1 MWGRGRNRIVAL
13 GRNRIV
19 ALGRIICGRRT
30 VAPESQRRTVGAS
43 QYDPAYS
50 SSSHSDT
57 SSFYLIP
64 DINAQPQT
72 TWVYEWEDPDFYNM
86 LVGEWQ
92 TTSVWTGLTWQQYK
106 GVLLRMR
113 GLNVMSITEY
123 HSATQMGIFPFYHW
137 TCVVWTICIWTCI
150 WTICIWT
157 INSLMHA

>member
-1 MWGRGRNRIVAL
+1 MVDCRGDWIHTCYSGSR
-13 GRNRIV
+13 
-19 ALGRIICGRRT
+19 
-30 VAPESQRRTVGAS
+30 APESQRRTVGAS

-50 SSSHSDT
+50 SSSHGDT
-57 SSFYLIP
+57 SQSRSFYPIP

-92 TTSVWTGLTWQQYK
+92 TTSMWTGLTWQQYK
-106 GVLLRMR
+106 GELLRTR
-113 GLNVMSITEY
+113 CLNVMSIAEY
-123 HSATQMGIFPFYHW
+123 HSATQMGIFLFYRW

-150 WTICIWT
+150 WTIYIWT